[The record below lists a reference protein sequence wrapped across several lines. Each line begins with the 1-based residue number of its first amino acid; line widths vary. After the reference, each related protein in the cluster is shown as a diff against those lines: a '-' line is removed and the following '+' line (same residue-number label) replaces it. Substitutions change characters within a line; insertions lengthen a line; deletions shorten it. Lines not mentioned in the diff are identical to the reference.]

1 MTESRE
7 SVGAFPEL
15 DDRFL
20 EKGFFTGPVFAGSGR
35 S

>member
-7 SVGAFPEL
+7 SAGAFPEL

-35 S
+35 F